1 MADPTVAQQAPDI
14 YAVAVYYFPKL
25 ASLGVAPLLYAAKQ
39 VYSTLADILS
49 ELRVQN
55 DLLRRA
61 NQQRETA
68 ATTLATTGKGQ

>member
-1 MADPTVAQQAPDI
+1 MADPNVVQQAPDI

-39 VYSTLADILS
+39 VYSTLADILT

-55 DLLRRA
+55 GLLRTA
-61 NQQRETA
+61 NDQRESTA
-68 ATTLATTGKGQ
+68 RTLANKP